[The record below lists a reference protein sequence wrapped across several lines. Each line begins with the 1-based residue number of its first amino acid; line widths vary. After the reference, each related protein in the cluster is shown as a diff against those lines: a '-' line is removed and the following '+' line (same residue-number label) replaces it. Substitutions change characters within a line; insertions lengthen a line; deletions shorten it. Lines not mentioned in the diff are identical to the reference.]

1 MDIGLFALLFA
12 GILVYSERLAPSRA
26 PLLVYVLAGFCGL
39 VALACFS
46 RTWRGLAIRIIGFTV
61 FLAYAS
67 YLVYELFWEPAKPY
81 TGRSEPHWLNATF
94 GLMIFGLPGLYVAL
108 AGKYPRWGKGAKA
121 FMRGTASPRDEQ
133 S

>member
-1 MDIGLFALLFA
+1 MSRSARWILGLFALLFA
-12 GILVYSERLAPSRA
+12 DIRLLGTAGPSRA

-46 RTWRGLAIRIIGFTV
+46 RTWRGSAIRIIGFTV

-81 TGRSEPHWLNATF
+81 AGRSEPHWLNATL
-94 GLMIFGLPGLYVAL
+94 GLIMFGLPGLYVAL
-108 AGKYPRWGKGAKA
+108 LG
-121 FMRGTASPRDEQ
+121 
-133 S
+133 